1 MLGKVGK
8 GKLTLVDTGEFT
20 GCIIQGALSVRGLG
34 LLFLLLSVSS
44 LQALFAQDIEKVSRD
59 VWRKVQKEATVRV
72 IVSLNVPALWRK
84 KAISK
89 EDELARQKEIA
100 AVQDQVFA
108 ELAGTNRTITREI
121 TTAPSLALEVD
132 ADALRKLERSR
143 HVIRVSEDASIPML
157 PERVEVIGPVK
168 KRQPSK

>member
-1 MLGKVGK
+1 MIV
-8 GKLTLVDTGEFT
+8 
-20 GCIIQGALSVRGLG
+20 SVRGSA
-34 LLFLLLSVSS
+34 LLFPLLIVSW
-44 LQALFAQDIEKVSRD
+44 LQPLFAQDIEKVSRD

-72 IVSLNVPALWRK
+72 IVSLNVPGLWGK
-84 KAISK
+84 KVINK

-121 TTAPSLALEVD
+121 TTYPGLALEVD
-132 ADALRKLERSR
+132 ADALTKLERSP
-143 HVIRVSEDASIPML
+143 HVFKVSEDASIPMF

-168 KRQPSK
+168 KKQPSK